1 MGKPKNPKNPS
12 SEPEQ
17 RRLPKKVASNW
28 NERGKGTPAVGRVH
42 EAHKAKKIT
51 FEEAVDLNPKYT
63 GLSPGTVNFR
73 KRKGKHGAKTDVT
86 KLSVGPD
93 GAIGRRPYVKDVATA
108 HKNKKITMEEARD
121 LNPHYGASKPTITR
135 VTKGDG
141 TPSVTDLLRAT
152 AHGHIDVEQAVDLNP
167 KYANKAARYS
177 ARSSIKSREEVL
189 PRSASFNAEMAKI
202 MGGGN

>member
-17 RRLPKKVASNW
+17 RRLPKKISNSW
-28 NERGKGTPAVGRVH
+28 NERGKGTPPLVKVH

-63 GLSPGTVNFR
+63 GLSPSTVNFR
-73 KRKGKHGAKTDVT
+73 KRSGKHGAKTNVT

-93 GAIGRRPYVKDVATA
+93 GAVGRRPDVKDVATA
-108 HKNKKITMEEARD
+108 QKNKKITMEEAKD
-121 LNPHYGASKPTITR
+121 LNPHYGASKPVITR
-135 VTKGDG
+135 AAKESG

-152 AHGHIDVEQAVDLNP
+152 AHKHIDVEQAVDLNP
-167 KYANKAARYS
+167 KYANKASRYS
-177 ARSSIKSREEVL
+177 ARSSIKSREEAL